1 MFLERHRVAG
11 SLARMHAIGM
21 QKSGGLSHAECAT
34 IATMNLRSYQS
45 RVLAHPFWRNSTMTV
60 RRSIYALV
68 VILILLVAYVLL
80 VR

>member
-1 MFLERHRVAG
+1 
-11 SLARMHAIGM
+11 MHAIGV
-21 QKSGGLSHAECAT
+21 QKSRGLSYAECAT

-45 RVLAHPFWRNSTMTV
+45 RVLLPIRFGGIQTMTV